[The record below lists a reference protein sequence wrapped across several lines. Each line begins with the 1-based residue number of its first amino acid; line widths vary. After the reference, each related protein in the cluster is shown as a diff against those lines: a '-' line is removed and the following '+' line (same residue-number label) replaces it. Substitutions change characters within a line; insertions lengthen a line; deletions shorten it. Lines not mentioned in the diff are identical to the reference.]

1 MTSLNK
7 LALATA
13 IAAISA
19 GAQAELKALDDSAMG
34 ELTGQAGLT
43 IDIETKWTIGEFAY
57 KDGGSVLFQNISMGG
72 GDLSALSGGMLDNIR
87 LNLDV
92 AGGGAV
98 GEDLHYGLS
107 EITELAG
114 VLEARGNTTNPGIT
128 QLAAGTLGN
137 VAGYADLN
145 TKKNFGD
152 GDLVIHI
159 DATDHLNTGG
169 GMEAFVAGTGESLA
183 LAKANK
189 WAIAIALPQVAG
201 TLTLQNLDLSTAAE
215 LVHTAVDFKLSIDA
229 IKIASSDYV
238 IGSGAGTGTDAFGTT
253 SGLSTTLI
261 SDLSIQGFLGPTDI
275 QIENHGNGFS
285 DVPLA
290 ADVTAAEAT
299 NAAAQATYDAA
310 IVGLDPVADA
320 AAIATADADL
330 AAALVYVPEKV
341 GVADSK
347 IHWDSYVDVTDL
359 DVYIDIAGVQVSDM
373 KINNTRG
380 DTTNIEGL
388 ESFGFAH
395 SERTIYAVK
404 DTVLSIDSAQSLN
417 GGTNV
422 ADYVDGIA
430 INTEFKGDM
439 EIGALS
445 FGDSGDSIGE
455 LYWTDIRSTT
465 NWVVSAH

>member
-1 MTSLNK
+1 MKGLNK
-7 LALATA
+7 LVLTTA

-72 GDLSALSGGMLDNIR
+72 GALSGPGGMLDNIR

-92 AGGGAV
+92 AGGGTA

-114 VLEARGNTTNPGIT
+114 MLVARGNDTNVHGGIGA
-128 QLAAGTLGN
+128 LAAGALGVVPGKAN
-137 VAGYADLN
+137 LN

-159 DATDHLNTGG
+159 DATDHLKTGG
-169 GMEAFVAGTGESLA
+169 GMEAFVNNAGMNLDLVKQNAYAAATGGTL
-183 LAKANK
+183 
-189 WAIAIALPQVAG
+189 VAG
-201 TLTLQNLDLSTAAE
+201 TMGLNDIDLEKGAE

-229 IKIASSDYV
+229 IKLASSDYD
-238 IGSGAGTGTDAFGTT
+238 IGSGAGTGTETFGTST
-253 SGLSTTLI
+253 GLSTTLI
-261 SDLSIQGFLGPTDI
+261 SGLSVQGFLGPVDI

-285 DVPLA
+285 AGATA
-290 ADVTAAEAT
+290 ADLQAAV
-299 NAAAQATYDAA
+299 D
-310 IVGLDPVADA
+310 
-320 AAIATADADL
+320 ATADDL
-330 AAALVYVPEKV
+330 TRYNTEFAAAGGDPALEAAVVPARTFEAPGAK

-347 IHWDSYVDVTDL
+347 IHWDTYVDVTDL
-359 DVYIDIAGVQVSDM
+359 DVYIDIAGVKIENM
-373 KINNTRG
+373 KINNQRG

-404 DTVLSIDSAQSLN
+404 DAVLKIDSAIGLN
-417 GGTNV
+417 GGSNN

-445 FGDSGDSIGE
+445 FGDSGESIGE

-465 NWVVSAH
+465 NWVISAH